1 MTVSNASPF
10 KRLALGLIAACGVL
24 VLPASTV
31 GQSETEPVSTQASQE
46 TDMIF
51 VAAEELV
58 VSQKTTDDLF
68 AAGSTV
74 TVNGAEADH
83 LFLMGGDLK
92 VSNAQVK
99 DVVAAGGDVQF
110 ETATVTDDVII
121 AGGEIVAKE
130 SFEIGGTAVIAGGD
144 VRFEAP
150 VGQDLRI
157 GANKIFVNSVVPGT
171 ARLSGDTITLGP
183 KARIGGDLIYRGSS
197 LTIDAA
203 AVIEGERTQLQS
215 SDTYAVEDAAK
226 GVGQFFLFFSLSM
239 IVSYFVIVAL
249 LVLIVPRVMQA
260 TSQML
265 SGKPLQAL
273 GIGVLFAAVAPVLG
287 IVLFWTGL
295 GIPLAI
301 FLFIASLA
309 LTPIAVAV
317 TAHFIGMS
325 ARGIVTKK
333 SADSLGNLERF
344 AWPLGGV
351 IILLALSLIPV
362 VGLLALLLAM
372 LFGLGA
378 FGRQVLG
385 MLSTPP
391 DTATGAPAIA

>member
-1 MTVSNASPF
+1 MTVLSNSPL
-10 KRLALGLIAACGVL
+10 KRLTLGLIAACGVL
-24 VLPASTV
+24 ALPASTV
-31 GQSETEPVSTQASQE
+31 GQSEAETGSTQTIQE
-46 TDMIF
+46 TDMVF
-51 VAAEELV
+51 VAAEELA
-58 VSQKTTDDLF
+58 VSEKTADDLF

-74 TVNGAEADH
+74 SVNGAEADH
-83 LFLMGGDLK
+83 LFLAGGDLK
-92 VSNAQVK
+92 ISNANVK
-99 DVVAAGGDVQF
+99 DVVAAGGDVQL
-110 ETATVTDDVII
+110 EAATVTDDIII

-130 SFEIGGTAVIAGGD
+130 TFAIGGTAVIAGGD

-157 GANKIFVNSVVPGT
+157 GANEIFVNSVVPGT
-171 ARLSGDTITLGP
+171 ARLSGGTITLGP
-183 KARIGGDLIYRGSS
+183 NARIGGDLIYRGSS
-197 LTIDAA
+197 LTVDPAA
-203 AVIEGERTQLQS
+203 IIEGERTQLQS
-215 SDTYAVEDAAK
+215 SESYAVEDAAK

-287 IVLFWTGL
+287 IVLFWTGI
-295 GIPLAI
+295 GIPLAVL
-301 FLFIASLA
+301 LFIVSLA

-325 ARGIVTKK
+325 ARRIVTKK
-333 SADSLGNLERF
+333 TEDSLSNAEQF
-344 AWPLGGV
+344 MWPLGGV
-351 IILLALSLIPV
+351 VILLALSLIPV
-362 VGLLALLLAM
+362 AGLLVLLLAM

-385 MLSTPP
+385 MLSTPAGS
-391 DTATGAPAIA
+391 ATGAPAIA